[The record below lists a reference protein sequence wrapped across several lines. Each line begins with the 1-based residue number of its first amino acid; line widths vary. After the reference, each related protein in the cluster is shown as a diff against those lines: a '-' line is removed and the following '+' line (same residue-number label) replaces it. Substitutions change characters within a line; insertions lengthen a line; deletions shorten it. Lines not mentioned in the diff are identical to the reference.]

1 MKILVLHGPNLNLLG
16 TREPDKYGTFTLKEI
31 NDELNELAKELN
43 VTIETYQSNIEGE
56 LVDKIQQA
64 KNNFD
69 VSYMYRLICVE

>member
-31 NDELNELAKELN
+31 NDELCELAKELN

-56 LVDKIQQA
+56 LVNKIQQA
-64 KNNFD
+64 KGNF
-69 VSYMYRLICVE
+69 EQA